1 MGRTHLTCL
10 QFSLLLLI
18 GLSVSSCQ
26 SEGKP
31 EQPGPTTY
39 ASLFVRY
46 IAPQGQLKVTAA
58 FREGDSIS
66 TAQPVEMPGGVT
78 YQGRPLQARP
88 LPDQQVRYT
97 LDTRAPFAKEHRF
110 GFQAAD
116 GQPREVVLSLSP
128 IETFGV
134 VGGVASLSEGMKL
147 YIKDEKIDEGESIVL
162 LFSDADNKATTITL
176 TNPSVQ
182 DTFPVA
188 GIRLR
193 KLQPGPHRVYLVKK
207 QQQQL
212 DLQGAKATAEI
223 EFYTAEQSF
232 EVTE

>member
-1 MGRTHLTCL
+1 MGQTHLTYL

-18 GLSVSSCQ
+18 GLSISSCQ
-26 SEGKP
+26 AEEKP

-66 TAQPVEMPGGVT
+66 TAQ
-78 YQGRPLQARP
+78 QGRPLDARP

-97 LDTRAPFAKEHRF
+97 LDTRAPFAKDHRF

-116 GQPREVVLSLSP
+116 GQPREAVLSLSP
-128 IETFGV
+128 IETFSV
-134 VGGVASLSEGMKL
+134 VGGIASLSEGMTL

-162 LFSDADNKATTITL
+162 LFSDANNKATTITL
-176 TNPSVQ
+176 TNPSVR
-182 DTFPVA
+182 DTFPIA

-223 EFYTAEQSF
+223 EYYTAEQSF